1 MLRFLLFFMFL
12 LISFAPVMG
21 AVKLKN
27 SRLIGI
33 TVVTGLL
40 SILIIPWLIGA
51 VLVGRQLPENYR
63 PRFSFGV
70 FAGFWAVML
79 AAFLFLPFLSYG
91 FGTLN
96 GYQLFSLA
104 GYGGDG
110 SGLILLFLAALAG
123 SAVASIFLRGRRL
136 FTGEMIMAFAVSYT
150 YFFLGLS
157 SFAVLDAFAS
167 MLAAFG
173 VYFQFIMIFAA
184 IAFLYYMSYH
194 AFDPA
199 PHTNVHRQPAAGIP
213 SRQIY
218 KQPSAGT
225 TPRQAYRQPQNRPDP
240 VPAVSYPQQPVSL
253 KIRCVRGEYEGAEF
267 QLKQKEHLILG
278 TDPEQVNLIFSSPE
292 ISRLHCSI
300 LCTDK
305 PGKVRITDFS
315 SNGTYLSD
323 GTRLPAGTP
332 AEYSLPCTIFFGNL
346 PQTFEITRL

>member
-40 SILIIPWLIGA
+40 SILIIPWIIGA

-199 PHTNVHRQPAAGIP
+199 PHTNVHRQP
-213 SRQIY
+213 
-218 KQPSAGT
+218 
-225 TPRQAYRQPQNRPDP
+225 QNRPDP
-240 VPAVSYPQQPVSL
+240 VPAVSYPQQPASL

-278 TDPEQVNLIFSSPE
+278 TDPEQVNLIFSSSE

-305 PGKVRITDFS
+305 PGKVRVTDFS

>member
-1 MLRFLLFFMFL
+1 MLRFLLFIMFL

-27 SRLIGI
+27 NRLIGI
-33 TVVTGLL
+33 TAVTGLL
-40 SILIIPWLIGA
+40 SILIIPWIIGA
-51 VLVGRQLPENYR
+51 VLVGRQLPENYQ

-123 SAVASIFLRGRRL
+123 AAVASLFLRGRRL

-150 YFFLGLS
+150 YFFLGFS

-199 PHTNVHRQPAAGIP
+199 PHTTVHRQPA
-213 SRQIY
+213 
-218 KQPSAGT
+218 AGT
-225 TPRQAYRQPQNRPDP
+225 TPRQAYRQPQNRPAP
-240 VPAVSYPQQPVSL
+240 APAVSYPQKPASL

-300 LCTDK
+300 LCTDT

-332 AEYSLPCTIFFGNL
+332 AEYSLPCTVFFGNL
-346 PQTFEITRL
+346 PQTFEITGL